1 MSEKASVFS
10 GNAVW
15 VAGVVVALGVSVYAL
30 LASGVLEGGSETDEA
45 AATEQPTSAAL
56 GAASTQESSS
66 DTAGVAVEKPVQGED
81 LEEAS
86 VIAPSFDVVRV
97 DAEGN
102 TVVAGHAA
110 PNASLAILL
119 DGEEIALAPVDI
131 DGKFAAILSI
141 DPSEKP
147 RVLSLAERGEDGDV
161 LSGATVI
168 VAPVLSVA
176 QGAEAQAIA
185 GVASDVPR
193 AGQVQNDAEV
203 AVVAEKESTPS
214 TEDAQGTSGSEPLA
228 ATVSKAPAVII
239 SDAEGV
245 RVVQPA
251 APEEA
256 VEEVLAAVTIDS
268 ISYTDTGA
276 VMVSGRGNP
285 SNFVRLYLDNDF
297 VAQATIGDAGLW
309 SRQLADVAGGLYEL
323 RVDELDPEGKV
334 TSRVATPF
342 KRETPETVARAR
354 AQSEAPAPSEAG
366 ETVVTETASAAVQT
380 EVAETQKAV
389 EEIAKAS
396 PDTAA
401 GADITSTGANTSGDD
416 DTTVAVAVA
425 EEISQAAV
433 TDDVKPQTEV
443 GQASQ
448 EPVTV
453 EVGAA
458 QDIAPAGEVAADATV
473 AEEKP
478 AEIAP
483 VTTQPAA
490 VPAVEIVTVQPG
502 STLWAIARD
511 QYGEGLLYLRVFEA
525 NKDKIRDPDLIYP
538 GQVFTVPE

>member
-1 MSEKASVFS
+1 
-10 GNAVW
+10 
-15 VAGVVVALGVSVYAL
+15 
-30 LASGVLEGGSETDEA
+30 
-45 AATEQPTSAAL
+45 
-56 GAASTQESSS
+56 
-66 DTAGVAVEKPVQGED
+66 
-81 LEEAS
+81 
-86 VIAPSFDVVRV
+86 
-97 DAEGN
+97 
-102 TVVAGHAA
+102 
-110 PNASLAILL
+110 
-119 DGEEIALAPVDI
+119 
-131 DGKFAAILSI
+131 
-141 DPSEKP
+141 
-147 RVLSLAERGEDGDV
+147 
-161 LSGATVI
+161 
-168 VAPVLSVA
+168 
-176 QGAEAQAIA
+176 
-185 GVASDVPR
+185 
-193 AGQVQNDAEV
+193 
-203 AVVAEKESTPS
+203 
-214 TEDAQGTSGSEPLA
+214 
-228 ATVSKAPAVII
+228 
-239 SDAEGV
+239 
-245 RVVQPA
+245 
-251 APEEA
+251 
-256 VEEVLAAVTIDS
+256 
-268 ISYTDTGA
+268 
-276 VMVSGRGNP
+276 MVSGRGNP

-309 SRQLADVAGGLYEL
+309 SQQLADVAGGLYEL

-354 AQSEAPAPSEAG
+354 GQSEAPAPSEAG

-380 EVAETQKAV
+380 EAAETTKAV

-425 EEISQAAV
+425 GEISQAVVA
-433 TDDVKPQTEV
+433 DDVKAQTEA
-443 GQASQ
+443 GQVSQ

-453 EVGAA
+453 DAGAA
-458 QDIAPAGEVAADATV
+458 QDIAPAGEVAVDATV